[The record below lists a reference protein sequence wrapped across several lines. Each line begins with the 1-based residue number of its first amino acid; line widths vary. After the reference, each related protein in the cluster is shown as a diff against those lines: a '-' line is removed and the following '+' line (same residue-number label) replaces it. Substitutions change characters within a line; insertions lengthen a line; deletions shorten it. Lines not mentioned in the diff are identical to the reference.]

1 MKRAPG
7 SLLKNSLFVLLLGGA
22 VVYRCGKDL
31 ISSAGFRRCG
41 HDAACDR
48 VLRHPARALRSTRA
62 KPAADERNFLCLRP
76 GRRLRFTICTLTLA
90 LSFSAIVPLLA
101 EEPVTTLKVDV
112 KLVNVFVTVTD
123 ANGAPVANLQ
133 KENFL
138 LKEDGKD
145 QKISIFSKE
154 SALPLSIVLAVDTSL
169 STRKDLPLEL
179 ASARKFAHAIV
190 RPEDGLA
197 VYKFSEEVSQM
208 VPFTSDLKKI
218 DAGIDRV
225 HNGAATALYDAVYL
239 GSQALSRRQGR
250 KVMVVITDG
259 GDTMSQV
266 NYREALRSAQEA
278 EAIIYSI
285 IIVPIEAS
293 AGRDTGGEHA
303 LIQISSDTGGKYYYA
318 TSAAQL
324 DTAFQKISDELRT
337 QYLLAYYPSQRYSD
351 SDFRQLRVDLTNAP
365 AGGPYQSHYR
375 AGYYTHRGSF

>member
-1 MKRAPG
+1 MK
-7 SLLKNSLFVLLLGGA
+7 SV
-22 VVYRCGKDL
+22 
-31 ISSAGFRRCG
+31 
-41 HDAACDR
+41 H
-48 VLRHPARALRSTRA
+48 RALRTTCRKFRA
-62 KPAADERNFLCLRP
+62 DYREF
-76 GRRLRFTICTLTLA
+76 RRRRTARCSQATVCALA
-90 LSFSAIVPLLA
+90 CALIFSAIVPLLA
-101 EEPVTTLKVDV
+101 EEPETTLKVDV
-112 KLVNVFVTVTD
+112 RLVNVFVTVTD

-266 NYREALRSAQEA
+266 NYKEALRAAQEA

-324 DTAFQKISDELRT
+324 DAAFQKISDELRT

>member
-1 MKRAPG
+1 MTVVRQFFLVLTFIACTCAP
-7 SLLKNSLFVLLLGGA
+7 SQ
-22 VVYRCGKDL
+22 
-31 ISSAGFRRCG
+31 
-41 HDAACDR
+41 
-48 VLRHPARALRSTRA
+48 
-62 KPAADERNFLCLRP
+62 
-76 GRRLRFTICTLTLA
+76 
-90 LSFSAIVPLLA
+90 A
-101 EEPVTTLKVDV
+101 EDPQTTLKVEV
-112 KLVNVFVTVTD
+112 RLVNVFVTVTD
-123 ANGAPVANLQ
+123 TRGAPVSNLR

-138 LKEDGKD
+138 LKEDGKE
-145 QKISIFSKE
+145 QKIAIFSKE

-208 VPFTSDLKKI
+208 VPFTSDLKRI
-218 DAGIDRV
+218 DAGIERV
-225 HNGAATALYDAVYL
+225 HNGSATALYDAVFL

-266 NYREALRSAQEA
+266 NYKEALRAAQEA

-285 IIVPIEAS
+285 IVVPIEAS

-303 LIQISSDTGGKYYYA
+303 LIQISADTGGKYYYA
-318 TSAAQL
+318 TSLAQL
-324 DTAFQKISDELRT
+324 DDAFQKISDELRT
-337 QYLLAYYPSQRYSD
+337 QYLLAYYPAQHDSD
-351 SDFRQLRVDLTNAP
+351 SEFRQLRVDLTNPP

-375 AGYYTHRGSF
+375 AGYYTRKGTF